1 MIDNLALLGIA
12 LSMGIAAIGS
22 AIGIGIA
29 GMAAIGSWK
38 KCYASNKAAPFIL
51 TVFAGAPLTQTIYG
65 FLLMQQMM
73 SAFNDP
79 ANTTQPMFFFA
90 LAIISGL
97 AMAFSAVLQGKAG
110 AAGADAL
117 AETGKGFSQYI
128 TVVGLCETVALFALV
143 FSMVAI

>member
-1 MIDNLALLGIA
+1 MNLGQLGIA
-12 LSMGIAAIGS
+12 LAMGIAATGS

-29 GMAAIGSWK
+29 GQASIGAWK
-38 KCYASNKAAPFIL
+38 KCYMNNKAAPFIL

-65 FLLMQQMM
+65 FLLMQQMAGAVDDKD
-73 SAFNDP
+73 SAFLFGLGI
-79 ANTTQPMFFFA
+79 A
-90 LAIISGL
+90 SGL
-97 AMAFSAVLQGKAG
+97 AMAVSAYVQGKAG

-143 FSMVAI
+143 FSMVALG